1 MPINFDLEELRNDFG
16 CVNYFET
23 GLFDP
28 RLDVSCRKALN
39 SKFEKVYSLELRKD
53 WIDLGK
59 EEFKDF
65 IDSGVLTLI
74 NDDSNNLGQYLNN
87 EDFSGRTFFFLDA
100 HVDRKDIPK
109 LNFSNKCPLLN
120 ELAAIKELDRKD
132 HIICVDDVRI
142 LKRPF
147 PWGEKSYGNIDFID
161 NIKRIVLS
169 IDKNYKFKYLDGYKK
184 NDVLM
189 AYV

>member
-1 MPINFDLEELRNDFG
+1 MPINFDLEELRNDFD

-39 SKFEKVYSLELRKD
+39 SNFEKVYSLELRKD

-59 EEFKDF
+59 EEFKDD
-65 IDSGVLTLI
+65 IKSGVLTLI

-100 HVDRKDIPK
+100 HVDKKDMAK

-147 PWGEKSYGNIDFID
+147 PWGEKSYGNIDFIE
-161 NIKRIVLS
+161 NIKRVVLS
-169 IDKNYKFKYLDGYKK
+169 IDENYKFKYLDGHKK
-184 NDVLM
+184 DDVLM
-189 AYV
+189 AYM